1 MAWTDD
7 RLSIQSRKGAIR
19 MSKGRKSSRVRIQ
32 FLALLMLLGMGALGL
47 KLWWIQVAH
56 GAEWTSQLR
65 GSSQAT
71 VRIPSVRGEIK
82 DRNGITLVQNR
93 ASYEVV
99 FYLPEMVKGYRER
112 FGSPPLSEYRAIIN
126 GMPKDQKEHDI
137 IRIVNDSIVPRLNDL
152 DLARDY
158 NAAKLQRHYRNDT
171 EVPFS
176 YIKDIDFPTMA
187 KFSEH
192 DVGLPGV
199 DIAIKPV
206 RSYVYGALAAHLL
219 GYVGAPDELNKEDA
233 RKFTFYQGDV
243 EGKSNIEKSMDEYL
257 RGKPGVRYLR
267 RNAKGV
273 IDGVLREVPPQQGA
287 NVFLTL
293 DGRIQAI
300 ADEAL
305 RAVSRAGAVVVDP
318 NNGNILAMASVPS
331 FDPNTF
337 IPSIKAKVWT
347 ELQKDEGDPLVN
359 IAISCLPPGSTFK
372 LITSLAELRCTK
384 NLLNSHYSCGGG
396 VSYGD
401 HFFRCWVAE
410 KHYTH
415 GNIGLADALKVS
427 CDSFFYQYGNAA
439 GIQSIDVIGKMLG
452 MGEESGLQLSGE
464 QTGNMPGPEWM
475 QIHHPQE
482 RWSQAQT
489 ANVSIGQGYTL
500 VSPLQLTMAYAA
512 IANGGS
518 CYYPRLVDKILKQDG
533 LPVLDERGNVAV
545 PQTPR
550 VRTDLRQEI
559 SAEKIELVRK
569 GLWKVVNED
578 GGTGGR
584 ARLKDWVVAG
594 KTGTAQATDRGHEEN
609 VAWFA
614 CFAPFDHPKYVIAVM
629 VQGASGHG
637 GEVAGPI
644 ATRILERTLAQ
655 DEGKY
660 DMQVA
665 WLAPA
670 HKANPLQL
678 IKSVA
683 YHDTGGN
690 LGSDDEEDAGDSQTA
705 TAQMASS
712 DASPDVEPEADT
724 QGKVRRQGPAV
735 ARALPAATP
744 AARNFFQRIFGMHP
758 RQAPPP
764 PPNRRR
770 GTPPR

>member
-1 MAWTDD
+1 MSKR
-7 RLSIQSRKGAIR
+7 RLSSRL
-19 MSKGRKSSRVRIQ
+19 RIQ
-32 FLALLMLLGMGALGL
+32 FLGVFMLLGVGSLGVR
-47 KLWWIQVAH
+47 LWWIQVAH
-56 GAEWTSQLR
+56 GQEWTSQIR

-93 ASYEVV
+93 ASYEVD

-112 FGSPPLSEYRAIIN
+112 FGSSPTAEYRATIN
-126 GMPKDQKEHDI
+126 GMPKDLKEPDI
-137 IRIVNDSIVPRLNDL
+137 IRIVNNGIVPRLNEL

-158 NAAKLQRHYRNDT
+158 NAGRLQKHYRNDT
-171 EVPFS
+171 EVPYS
-176 YIKDIDFPTMA
+176 YVKDIDFPTLA

-192 DVGLPGV
+192 NVGLPGV
-199 DIAIKPV
+199 ELAIKPV

-219 GYVGAPDELNKEDA
+219 GYVGMPNDINKEEA
-233 RKFTFYQGDV
+233 AKFTFYQGDV
-243 EGKSNIEKSMDEYL
+243 EGKSNVEKVMDEYL
-257 RGKPGVRYLR
+257 RGRPGVRYLR
-267 RNAKGV
+267 RNAKGT
-273 IDGVLREVPPQQGA
+273 IDGILREDPPEQGA

-293 DGRIQAI
+293 DARIQAI
-300 ADEAL
+300 TEEAL

-337 IPSIKAKVWT
+337 IPSIKAKDWT
-347 ELQKDEGDPLVN
+347 ALQKDEGDPLVN
-359 IAISCLPPGSTFK
+359 RAISSLPPGSTFK
-372 LITSLAELRCTK
+372 LITSLAGLRGTK
-384 NLLNSHYSCGGG
+384 NLVNAHYSCGGG

-439 GIQSIDVIGKMLG
+439 GIQSIDAVGKMLG
-452 MGEESGLQLSGE
+452 IGEESGMQLSGE

-500 VSPLQLTMAYAA
+500 VSPLQLAMAYAT
-512 IANGGS
+512 IANDGI
-518 CYYPRLVDKILKQDG
+518 CYYPRLVDKVLKQDG
-533 LPVLDERGNVAV
+533 SPVVDEQGKPAA
-545 PQTPR
+545 PPPR
-550 VRTDLRQEI
+550 VRSDLRQEI
-559 SAEKIELVRK
+559 SPDKIAVVRK

-594 KTGTAQATDRGHEEN
+594 KTGTAQATERGHEEN
-609 VAWFA
+609 VAWFV
-614 CFAPFDHPKYVIAVM
+614 CFAPFDHPKYVVAVM

-637 GEVAGPI
+637 GAVAAPI
-644 ATRILERTLAQ
+644 ADRILERTVALE
-655 DEGKY
+655 EGKF

-665 WLAPA
+665 WLSPA
-670 HKANPLQL
+670 HKNNPFAL
-678 IKSVA
+678 IKEVSF
-683 YHDTGGN
+683 HDAGGN
-690 LGSDDEEDAGDSQTA
+690 LGSDDEETASDSQNA
-705 TAQMASS
+705 PAQMASS
-712 DASPDVEPEADT
+712 DASPDVEPEADS
-724 QGKVRRQGPAV
+724 QGKVARRAAV
-735 ARALPAATP
+735 SSARAVPVAAQQQQRP
-744 AARNFFQRIFGMHP
+744 RNFFERLFGVK
-758 RQAPPP
+758 RPPP
-764 PPNRRR
+764 PPP
-770 GTPPR
+770 TPPPSRKQRTTPR

>member
-1 MAWTDD
+1 MSKR
-7 RLSIQSRKGAIR
+7 RLSSRL
-19 MSKGRKSSRVRIQ
+19 RIQ
-32 FLALLMLLGMGALGL
+32 FLGLFMLLGIGSLGL
-47 KLWWIQVAH
+47 RLWWIQVAH
-56 GAEWTSQLR
+56 GQEWTAQIR

-93 ASYEVV
+93 ASYEVD

-112 FGSPPLSEYRAIIN
+112 FGSAPTTEYRATIN
-126 GMPKDQKEHDI
+126 GMPKDLREPDI
-137 IRIVNDSIVPRLNDL
+137 IKVVNNGIVPRLNDL
-152 DLARDY
+152 DLAHDY
-158 NAAKLQRHYRNDT
+158 NAGRLQKHYRNDT
-171 EVPFS
+171 EIPFS
-176 YIKDIDFPTMA
+176 YVKDIDFPTLA

-199 DIAIKPV
+199 ELAIKPV

-219 GYVGAPDELNKEDA
+219 GYVGMPNDIDKEEA
-233 RKFTFYQGDV
+233 AKFTFYQEDM
-243 EGKSNIEKSMDEYL
+243 EGKSNVERMMDEYL

-267 RNAKGV
+267 RNAKGT
-273 IDGVLREVPPQQGA
+273 IDGILREDPPEQGA
-287 NVFLTL
+287 NVFLTI

-300 ADEAL
+300 AEEAL
-305 RAVSRAGAVVVDP
+305 RAVPRAGAVVVDP
-318 NNGNILAMASVPS
+318 NNGSILAMASVPS

-337 IPSIKAKVWT
+337 IPSIKAKDWKA
-347 ELQKDEGDPLVN
+347 LQKDEGDPLVN
-359 IAISCLPPGSTFK
+359 RAISCLPPGSTFK
-372 LITSLAELRCTK
+372 LITSLAGLRGTK
-384 NLLNSHYSCGGG
+384 NLAGAHYSCGGG

-439 GIQSIDVIGKMLG
+439 GIRSIDDVGKMLG
-452 MGEESGLQLSGE
+452 IGEESGLQLSGE
-464 QTGNMPGPEWM
+464 QAGNMPGPEWM

-500 VSPLQLTMAYAA
+500 VSPLQLAMAYAT
-512 IANGGS
+512 IANGGI
-518 CYYPRLVDKILKQDG
+518 CYYPRLVDKVLKQDG
-533 LPVLDERGNVAV
+533 SPVLDEQGNPAAAA
-545 PQTPR
+545 PR
-550 VRTDLRQEI
+550 VRSDLRQEI
-559 SAEKIELVRK
+559 SADKIELVRK

-594 KTGTAQATDRGHEEN
+594 KTGTAQASERGQEEN

-614 CFAPFDHPKYVIAVM
+614 CFAPYDHPKYVVVVM

-644 ATRILERTLAQ
+644 ADRILERSLAL
-655 DEGKY
+655 DEGKF

-665 WLAPA
+665 WLPPA

-678 IKSVA
+678 IKAVS
-683 YHDTGGN
+683 YNEKGGN
-690 LGSDDEEDAGDSQTA
+690 LASDDEEGASESENA
-705 TAQMASS
+705 PAQMAKS
-712 DASPDVEPEADT
+712 DASPDVEPEADS
-724 QGKVRRQGPAV
+724 QGKVRRRGNASVAHAV
-735 ARALPAATP
+735 PAAP
-744 AARNFFQRIFGMHP
+744 AAPRNFLQRLFGIHP
-758 RQAPPP
+758 RQAPSPP
-764 PPNRRR
+764 PPNRQRTTTR
-770 GTPPR
+770 

>member
-1 MAWTDD
+1 
-7 RLSIQSRKGAIR
+7 
-19 MSKGRKSSRVRIQ
+19 
-32 FLALLMLLGMGALGL
+32 MLLGIGALGL
-47 KLWWIQVAH
+47 RLWWIQVAH
-56 GAEWTSQLR
+56 GPDWTAQIR

-82 DRNGITLVQNR
+82 DRNGVTLVQNR
-93 ASYEVV
+93 ASYEVD

-112 FGSPPLSEYRAIIN
+112 FGSPPTAEYRATIN
-126 GMPKDQKEHDI
+126 GMPKDLREPDI
-137 IRIVNDSIVPRLNDL
+137 IRIVNNGIVPRLNDL
-152 DLARDY
+152 DLAHDY
-158 NAAKLQRHYRNDT
+158 NAAKLQKHYRNDT

-176 YIKDIDFPTMA
+176 YVKDIDFSTLA

-199 DIAIKPV
+199 ELAIKPV

-219 GYVGAPDELNKEDA
+219 GYVGIPNDIDKEEA
-233 RKFTFYQGDV
+233 AKFTFYQEDV
-243 EGKSNIEKSMDEYL
+243 EGKSNVEKNMDEYL

-267 RNAKGV
+267 RNAKGT
-273 IDGVLREVPPQQGA
+273 IDGILREDPPQQGA
-287 NVFLTL
+287 DVFLTI
-293 DGRIQAI
+293 DARIQAI
-300 ADEAL
+300 AEEAL
-305 RAVSRAGAVVVDP
+305 RAVPRAGAVVVDP

-337 IPSIKAKVWT
+337 IPSIKANDWKA
-347 ELQKDEGDPLVN
+347 LQKDEGDPLVN
-359 IAISCLPPGSTFK
+359 RAISCLPPGSTFK
-372 LITSLAELRCTK
+372 LITSLAGLRGKK
-384 NLLNSHYSCGGG
+384 NLANAHYNCGGG

-439 GIQSIDVIGKMLG
+439 GIQSIDHVGKMLG
-452 MGEESGLQLSGE
+452 IGEESGLQLSGE

-500 VSPLQLTMAYAA
+500 VSPLQLSMAYAA
-512 IANGGS
+512 IANGGI
-518 CYYPRLVDKILKQDG
+518 CYYPRLLDKVLKQDG
-533 LPVLDERGNVAV
+533 SPVLDEQGNPAA
-545 PQTPR
+545 PAPR
-550 VRTDLRQEI
+550 VRSDLRQEI
-559 SAEKIELVRK
+559 SPEQIELVRK

-594 KTGTAQATDRGHEEN
+594 KTGTAQASERGQEEN

-614 CFAPFDHPKYVIAVM
+614 CFAPYDHPKYVVAVM

-644 ATRILERTLAQ
+644 ADRILERSLAL
-655 DEGKY
+655 DEGKF

-678 IKSVA
+678 VKAVS
-683 YHDTGGN
+683 YNEKGGN
-690 LGSDDEEDAGDSQTA
+690 LGSDDEEGASNSQNA
-705 TAQMASS
+705 PAQMANSE
-712 DASPDVEPEADT
+712 ASPDVEPEADS
-724 QGKVRRQGPAV
+724 QGKVRRRGNAPA
-735 ARALPAATP
+735 ARAVPAAP
-744 AARNFFQRIFGMHP
+744 AAPRNFFQRLFGIHSQ
-758 RQAPPP
+758 QAPPTSP
-764 PPNRRR
+764 PTRKRTTTR
-770 GTPPR
+770 

>member
-1 MAWTDD
+1 MSRRRINS
-7 RLSIQSRKGAIR
+7 RL
-19 MSKGRKSSRVRIQ
+19 RIQ
-32 FLALLMLLGMGALGL
+32 FLALLMLIGMGTLGL
-47 KLWWIQVAH
+47 RLWWIQVAH
-56 GAEWTSQLR
+56 GAEWTAQLR

-82 DRNGITLVQNR
+82 DRNGLTLVQNR
-93 ASYEVV
+93 GSYEVD
-99 FYLPEMVKGYRER
+99 FYLPEMVKGYRDR
-112 FGSPPLSEYRAIIN
+112 FGSPPLTEYRATIN
-126 GMPKDQKEHDI
+126 GMPKDQKEPDI
-137 IRIVNDSIVPRLNDL
+137 IKIVNGGIIPRLNDL

-158 NAAKLQRHYRNDT
+158 NAGKLQRHYRNDT

-219 GYVGAPDELNKEDA
+219 GYVGAPDDINREEAK
-233 RKFTFYQGDV
+233 KFTFYQGDV
-243 EGKSNIEKSMDEYL
+243 EGKSNVEKVMDDYL
-257 RGKPGVRYLR
+257 RGKPGARYLR
-267 RNAKGV
+267 RNAKGT
-273 IDGVLREVPPQQGA
+273 IDGILREDPPEQGA
-287 NVFLTL
+287 NVFLTI
-293 DGRIQAI
+293 DARIQSI
-300 ADEAL
+300 AEEAL
-305 RAVSRAGAVVVDP
+305 RAVNRAGAVVVDP

-337 IPSIKAKVWT
+337 IPSIKAKDWKA
-347 ELQKDEGDPLVN
+347 LQKDEGDPLIN
-359 IAISCLPPGSTFK
+359 RAISCLPPGSTFK
-372 LITSLAELRCTK
+372 LITALAGLRGTK
-384 NLLNSHYSCGGG
+384 NLANAHYNCGGG

-439 GIQSIDVIGKMLG
+439 GIQSIDHIGKMLG

-500 VSPLQLTMAYAA
+500 VSPLQLAMAYAT
-512 IANGGS
+512 IANGGV
-518 CYYPRLVDKILKQDG
+518 CYYPRLVDRVLKQDG
-533 LPVLDERGNVAV
+533 SPVLDDHGNVAV

-550 VRTDLRQEI
+550 VRSDLRQEL
-559 SAEKIELVRK
+559 SPDKIELVRK

-594 KTGTAQATDRGHEEN
+594 KTGTAQATDRGQEEN

-614 CFAPFDHPKYVIAVM
+614 CFAPYDHPKYVVVVM

-644 ATRILERTLAQ
+644 ATRVLERVLAQ
-655 DEGKY
+655 DEGKF

-670 HKANPLQL
+670 HHANPLQL
-678 IKSVA
+678 IKAVSYA
-683 YHDTGGN
+683 GGN
-690 LGSDDEEDAGDSQTA
+690 LGSEDEEGADNGQSADV
-705 TAQMASS
+705 QMAS
-712 DASPDVEPEADT
+712 DNASPDVEQEPDA
-724 QGKVRRQGPAV
+724 QGKVKGARV
-735 ARALPAATP
+735 ARAVP
-744 AARNFFQRIFGMHP
+744 
-758 RQAPPP
+758 APPP
-764 PPNRRR
+764 RQPNFFERLFGVKRPAAPPAPTPVRRR
-770 GTPPR
+770 F